1 MAFFGSAFASSKTV
15 VSEIPHDAAA
25 SLRFGGGAIVLVL
38 VLIARRGRPSFSW
51 TDVRAAGMVGL
62 IGVFAYNFFYFWGVS
77 LAPAI
82 DGSVIV
88 PAISPVLTT
97 LFCIA
102 TGRETSS
109 AWRLIGLGFALAGSG
124 VFFAGIGTMRGGVT
138 SGHLTGALLF
148 LDAAGCWAIYS
159 VAARGALA
167 RIEPLRATTYA
178 TVVGAI
184 MLTAIATPSFCRTEW
199 THVSFGVWLNVLFL
213 SVGPTAIA
221 YLFYFRRLRAV
232 GPVTAT
238 LTMFAVPVFGA
249 TASFLFLGDRSPS
262 CNLSERS
269 S

>member
-1 MAFFGSAFASSKTV
+1 MGRLERRDLNGAAPVRDLVITMAFFGSAFASSKTV

-38 VLIARRGRPSFSW
+38 VLIARPGRPSFSW

-109 AWRLIGLGFALAGSG
+109 AGGSSGL
-124 VFFAGIGTMRGGVT
+124 
-138 SGHLTGALLF
+138 
-148 LDAAGCWAIYS
+148 
-159 VAARGALA
+159 
-167 RIEPLRATTYA
+167 
-178 TVVGAI
+178 
-184 MLTAIATPSFCRTEW
+184 
-199 THVSFGVWLNVLFL
+199 
-213 SVGPTAIA
+213 
-221 YLFYFRRLRAV
+221 
-232 GPVTAT
+232 
-238 LTMFAVPVFGA
+238 
-249 TASFLFLGDRSPS
+249 ASRSPAQECS
-262 CNLSERS
+262 SPGSERCAGES
-269 S
+269 RAGT